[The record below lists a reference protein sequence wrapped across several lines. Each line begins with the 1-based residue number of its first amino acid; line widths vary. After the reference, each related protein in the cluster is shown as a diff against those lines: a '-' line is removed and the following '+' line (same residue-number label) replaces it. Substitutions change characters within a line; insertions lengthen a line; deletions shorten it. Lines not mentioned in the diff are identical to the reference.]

1 MLIFFKCLSNKGVK
15 AAIRHDKIMESSKS
29 DYVIIENEA
38 QKLAK
43 KAIEDLEASRVQ
55 CWEPGSGRLNW
66 TGSHGSVKPKL
77 LLNFKNK

>member
-1 MLIFFKCLSNKGVK
+1 MFDQGIK

-43 KAIEDLEASRVQ
+43 KAIEDLEKSRAQ
-55 CWEPGSGRLNW
+55 CWLPGSGRLNW
-66 TGSHGSVKPKL
+66 TGTQGSVRPKL
-77 LLNFKNK
+77 FLNLKNK

>member
-1 MLIFFKCLSNKGVK
+1 MFDQGVK
-15 AAIRHDKIMESSKS
+15 AALRHDKIIESSNS

-43 KAIEDLEASRVQ
+43 KAIQNLEASRAQ

-66 TGSHGSVKPKL
+66 TGNKGTVKSKL
-77 LLNFKNK
+77 FHNNKMK

>member
-1 MLIFFKCLSNKGVK
+1 M
-15 AAIRHDKIMESSKS
+15 RHDKIIESSNA

-43 KAIEDLEASRVQ
+43 KAIENLEASRTQ

-66 TGSHGSVKPKL
+66 TGSQGTIKPKL
-77 LLNFKNK
+77 FHNIKTK

>member
-1 MLIFFKCLSNKGVK
+1 MSNKGVK
-15 AAIRHDKIMESSKS
+15 AALKHDKIMESSKS

-43 KAIEDLEASRVQ
+43 KAIENLEASRSQ

-66 TGSHGSVKPKL
+66 TGNQGTVRPKL
-77 LLNFKNK
+77 LFNMNIE